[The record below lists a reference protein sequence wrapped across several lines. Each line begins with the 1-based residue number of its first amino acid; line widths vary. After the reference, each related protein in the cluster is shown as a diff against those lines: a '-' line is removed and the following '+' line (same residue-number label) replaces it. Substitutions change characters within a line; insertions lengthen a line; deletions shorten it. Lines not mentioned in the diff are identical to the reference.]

1 MKTSITLVIALL
13 TQFAWAQKITF
24 IQSTS
29 VDSLRKKNPQAVV
42 LDVRTPGEFS
52 QGHIPGAI
60 NMDVNNPDSDRQYN
74 MLDKQKTYVV
84 VCRTKNRSG
93 VVSNKLVSNGF
104 TNVYQVVDG
113 MVGWNQNGLRVEK

>member
-13 TQFAWAQKITF
+13 TQCAWAQKITF

-29 VDSLRKKNPQAVV
+29 VDSLRKKNPQVVV

-60 NMDVNNPDSDRQYN
+60 NMDVNNPDTDRQYN

-104 TNVYQVVDG
+104 TNVFQVVDG
-113 MVGWNQNGLRVEK
+113 MVGWNQNRLRVEK